1 MKTKKYSSYADIEH
15 DLEILKVERELHY
28 QKIRLSMDK
37 TKESLVPSKTISFLG
52 NLYENV
58 FSGAVGTIIKTLIP
72 IVINWYINRKR
83 GD

>member
-58 FSGAVGTIIKTLIP
+58 FSGSLGTILKFAIP
-72 IVINWYINRKR
+72 YVINWYINRKR